1 MDNERINM
9 KDKIIGALE
18 IFIESNKDIRSDK
31 ILQYYQHEIEK
42 INSYYEGYLAVLKD
56 IKKDLENELYK
67 KKPFELDLDSLCKSS
82 EQLDKD
88 KDEFIPPK
96 KPKMAFRKENEQ
108 ENKDEI
114 VW

>member
-31 ILQYYQHEIEK
+31 ILQHHQHEIEK
-42 INSYYEGYLAVLKD
+42 INSYYEGYLMALKD
-56 IKKDLENELYK
+56 IKNDLENELYK
-67 KKPFELDLDSLCKSS
+67 KKPFGLDLDSLC

-88 KDEFIPPK
+88 EDKFIPPK